1 MISFDHLVSRVR
13 ANDPDA
19 DTDLL
24 RRAYEFSALEHAG
37 QTRRSGEQYIT
48 HPLEVAAL
56 VAEMRLDDVAIAA
69 SLLHDVVEDTLTT
82 IDHVRDLFGAEVAH
96 VVEGVTKISTIP
108 FSSSEERQAENFRKM
123 LLAMVDDVR
132 VILVKL
138 ADRLHNMRTLG
149 HLREER
155 RLKIA
160 QETLDI
166 YAPIANRLGMSKLK
180 NELEEL
186 AFRHLDPAAFE
197 RLRAWVEERRRAT
210 EQTVSGLQATLE
222 DKLREARVPALAL
235 EGRIKRLFSIRE
247 KLRRQKI
254 GLDEVYDLIAL
265 RVITPTI
272 RDCYATL
279 GIIHQTWAPVPGRF
293 KDFVAMPR
301 PNGYQSL
308 HTSVVSDR
316 GFPFE
321 VQIRTERM
329 HQVAEEGIAAHWKY
343 KEGRVGAHPD
353 EQYFHWLRQLL
364 ETEKDARDPSE
375 FINSLKLDLYPEEVY
390 AFTPQGEVKALPR
403 GATPV
408 DFAYAVHTDVGH
420 TCVGARVNGRMVP
433 LRTRLR
439 SGDIVE
445 VVTAAGRTPSRDWL
459 NFVATSRAR
468 HKIRHFIHAEEKIR
482 SVELGRKLLEKE
494 VRRFDLN
501 PRTVLAPEALGRAAA
516 DLGVHKPDD
525 LCASIGYGKLSARHV
540 LSRLAPA
547 GALRE
552 RTNGQPPAAASP
564 RAAVPAT
571 PGDDAIKASGCDD
584 LLVFRAGCCN
594 PIRGE
599 PIVGYVTRG
608 KGVSVHASTCPNVV
622 NLLYHP
628 ERRIE
633 VAWDTAGDDPGA
645 FTVCLTIQVRDRR
658 GMLADVTARIAEK
671 NTNIRRVE
679 ADVNDSLRGRISVT
693 MDVDDLKHL
702 QRVIRD
708 VRGVPGVIDV
718 ERVLR
723 QPARP
728 DGRVGSFAERNSSR
742 AGSRG

>member
-1 MISFDHLVSRVR
+1 
-13 ANDPDA
+13 
-19 DTDLL
+19 
-24 RRAYEFSALEHAG
+24 
-37 QTRRSGEQYIT
+37 
-48 HPLEVAAL
+48 
-56 VAEMRLDDVAIAA
+56 
-69 SLLHDVVEDTLTT
+69 
-82 IDHVRDLFGAEVAH
+82 
-96 VVEGVTKISTIP
+96 
-108 FSSSEERQAENFRKM
+108 
-123 LLAMVDDVR
+123 
-132 VILVKL
+132 
-138 ADRLHNMRTLG
+138 
-149 HLREER
+149 
-155 RLKIA
+155 
-160 QETLDI
+160 
-166 YAPIANRLGMSKLK
+166 MSKLK

-222 DKLREARVPALAL
+222 AKLREARVPALAL

-408 DFAYAVHTDVGH
+408 DFAYSVHTDVGH
-420 TCVGARVNGRMVP
+420 TCVGARSERAHGAAAHAPAERRHRGGGHRGGPHPEPRLAELRRHLPRPPQDPALHPRGGEDP
-433 LRTRLR
+433 LRRARPQAAREGSPALRPEPPHRARARGPRPRRGRSRRPQARRPLRVDRLR
-439 SGDIVE
+439 E
-445 VVTAAGRTPSRDWL
+445 ALRPP
-459 NFVATSRAR
+459 RA
-468 HKIRHFIHAEEKIR
+468 
-482 SVELGRKLLEKE
+482 
-494 VRRFDLN
+494 
-501 PRTVLAPEALGRAAA
+501 LAPGARGRPPRA
-516 DLGVHKPDD
+516 DQRP
-525 LCASIGYGKLSARHV
+525 ASR
-540 LSRLAPA
+540 R
-547 GALRE
+547 
-552 RTNGQPPAAASP
+552 ASP

-645 FTVCLTIQVRDRR
+645 FTVCLTIQVQDRR

-679 ADVNDSLRGRISVT
+679 ADVTDSLRGRISVT

-742 AGSRG
+742 AGGPG